1 MELSGLKFLITHPT
15 IQLIMGSTVVA
26 YELACYLKENNA
38 EVFVFTHFVDR
49 PMSDFFKN
57 KGIDIISEED
67 DPRLLLNSFDYIWIH
82 SQILPI
88 VLIERI
94 NQFSG
99 GFRFIF
105 NHMSAIDNIAD
116 EFPYIVGFEER
127 ISSLSLFVSEE
138 VHDKVSS
145 FYKNK
150 PRWGFFRN
158 PVPMSFLKN
167 IHYKSREL
175 RKILIVSNHPPK
187 EILEVKNKLKEMGY
201 SVDTLGEAQDFYEL
215 ISTELIEDYDLVIT
229 IGKTVQYCLVLGVP
243 VFIYDCYGGYGF
255 LNKENYNFALNYNF
269 SGRYGQKMSS
279 DEIMNNI
286 LSNFNQA
293 NLYYKNNF
301 EKFKEEF
308 SIENNFNK
316 IFENIQIKEIMK
328 IESECINSYIACQK
342 FSRRFFETWGRAVQ
356 YESVIKQIGRVVD
369 IKQNALIS
377 FGQSRFL
384 KLLVKVLSLLRKIKI
399 FIINSYKG

>member
-49 PMSDFFKN
+49 PMSDFFKS
-57 KGIDIISEED
+57 KGIDIISAED

-99 GFRFIF
+99 DFRFIF

-145 FYKNK
+145 FYENK
-150 PRWGFFRN
+150 PRWDFFRN

-167 IHYKSREL
+167 IHYKSRKL

-187 EILEVKNKLKEMGY
+187 EILEAKNKLKAMGY

-215 ISTELIEDYDLVIT
+215 ISAELIEDYNLVLT

-243 VFIYDCYGGYGF
+243 VFIYDCYGGYGY

-269 SGRYGQKMSS
+269 SGRCGRKMSS
-279 DEIMNNI
+279 DEIVNNI

-308 SIENNFNK
+308 SMENNFNK

-356 YESVIKQIGRVVD
+356 YESVIKKIGKVVD
-369 IKQNALIS
+369 IKHNDLIS

-384 KLLVKVLSLLRKIKI
+384 KLLVKVLSLIRNIKF
-399 FIINSYKG
+399 FIINSYRG